1 MYTHAVLAVVSIVC
15 FLLAFNLAVRVNAR
29 RLLPRTTS
37 ERVENVLSLF
47 CCEGYVFGLFFSL
60 LCAFV
65 LSSLILTL
73 GSDFSR
79 ETQTNVI
86 KREPLTPIY
95 DAQTN
100 QVYFV
105 STCLGV
111 SVVKT
116 ANEFLE
122 FGYPY
127 SDDELEII
135 EEDRANAVLL
145 TYQKRWVC
153 ESDTARNWY
162 CVDQLEDEAQLF
174 YQVLIPPDTLNT
186 CLLDKIDFSN

>member
-1 MYTHAVLAVVSIVC
+1 MYTHAVLTVVSIVC
-15 FLLAFNLAVRVNAR
+15 FLLTLNLAVRFKAR

-37 ERVENVLSLF
+37 ERAENVLSLF

-79 ETQTNVI
+79 ETQTNVV
-86 KREPLTPIY
+86 KREPLTSIY

-100 QVYFV
+100 QVYFA

-111 SVVKT
+111 TVIKT
-116 ANEFLE
+116 TDEYLK

-135 EEDRANAVLL
+135 EEDRTNAVLL
-145 TYQKRWVC
+145 TYQKRRVC

-174 YQVLIPPDTLNT
+174 YQARIPIDTLNT
-186 CLLDKIDFSN
+186 CQLDRIDLTK